1 MPYAID
7 IGIEGKK
14 LETSQR
20 EAILANGKNVLVNA
34 GAGSGKT
41 FTILAKIL
49 HILDQKLAE
58 PEEIIVVAYNNKVAN
73 DLRDRFGKL
82 TEEFPDLAEKIK
94 RVSISKDKICPD
106 CNEKI
111 NQTLHWCEKLNKFVD
126 RKIHTFH
133 SYCYDLIKKNEN
145 KQLAKFLKGN
155 EDKLKELKS
164 SKFLIEIIEEISSKD
179 QYFLKKVNTFF
190 LSEIYHYK
198 NIFKNIHSMDEY
210 ERHIRPRHVELK
222 EYQEMRDRERKEELE
237 KLRKD
242 EIKVVF
248 KSAPRKDP
256 NRGMRFVSC
265 SDPINKGKLGSSR
278 SFLNKKDRTYY

>member
-20 EAILANGKNVLVNA
+20 EAILANGKNILVNA

-73 DLRDRFGKL
+73 DLRDRLGKL

-106 CNEKI
+106 CNEK
-111 NQTLHWCEKLNKFVD
+111 NHL
-126 RKIHTFH
+126 
-133 SYCYDLIKKNEN
+133 Y
-145 KQLAKFLKGN
+145 
-155 EDKLKELKS
+155 
-164 SKFLIEIIEEISSKD
+164 
-179 QYFLKKVNTFF
+179 
-190 LSEIYHYK
+190 
-198 NIFKNIHSMDEY
+198 
-210 ERHIRPRHVELK
+210 
-222 EYQEMRDRERKEELE
+222 
-237 KLRKD
+237 
-242 EIKVVF
+242 
-248 KSAPRKDP
+248 
-256 NRGMRFVSC
+256 
-265 SDPINKGKLGSSR
+265 
-278 SFLNKKDRTYY
+278 SF

>member
-14 LETSQR
+14 LEASQR
-20 EAILANGKNVLVNA
+20 EAILANGKNILVNA

-126 RKIHTFH
+126 RKI
-133 SYCYDLIKKNEN
+133 SYSL
-145 KQLAKFLKGN
+145 LGN
-155 EDKLKELKS
+155 IDKLK
-164 SKFLIEIIEEISSKD
+164 
-179 QYFLKKVNTFF
+179 
-190 LSEIYHYK
+190 
-198 NIFKNIHSMDEY
+198 
-210 ERHIRPRHVELK
+210 
-222 EYQEMRDRERKEELE
+222 
-237 KLRKD
+237 
-242 EIKVVF
+242 
-248 KSAPRKDP
+248 
-256 NRGMRFVSC
+256 
-265 SDPINKGKLGSSR
+265 KLGFNESNLSP
-278 SFLNKKDRTYY
+278 FN